1 MNLCRG
7 IPGLL
12 ALLCSIIVLA
22 GCHSRP
28 RADLIICNGA
38 EPQSL
43 DPAII
48 SGQLEGRLTTA
59 LLEGLVRRD
68 ARARPVPGCAEKW
81 TVSPDGRTY
90 TFTLRPNLRWSNGD
104 PLTAEDYRY
113 SWLRA
118 LDPATG
124 SPYSEI
130 LYFIRG
136 AEDYHSG
143 KLTAPSVGIQA
154 VDARTLRVELIHPTP
169 FFPALTSF
177 TTYLPVHRPTVEK
190 YGDRWTRPENWVGN
204 GPYRLLDW
212 KINDRVSLEK
222 NPLYH
227 TPDRVALNR
236 IDALAVN
243 RASTAFNL
251 YSGGQ
256 ADVLLD
262 KGLIPS
268 LILPELRGRPD
279 FHPGPLLAT
288 YFYRFQVTRP
298 PFNDARIR
306 RAFAIA
312 LDKEAITDKITRG
325 NEPVATALCPRGM
338 ADYQPPEGLSSDPDT
353 ARGLLAQAGF
363 PNGKDF
369 PRVSLLYNKSEL
381 NEQLAIEIQ
390 AQWKRELGVTVE
402 LRNQEWATYLRSL
415 DELDFDI
422 ARSSWVGD
430 YDDPNTFL
438 DCFVTGRG
446 NNRTGWSDP
455 TYDSLLAS
463 ALAEPNPARRLH
475 LMQQAETILV
485 TQALPIIPI
494 YHFIGCLMFDPTKW
508 AGLYPNLLDDHP
520 FSEIKRSLDPK
531 SIEFKNNR

>member
-1 MNLCRG
+1 MTLCRG

-12 ALLCSIIVLA
+12 ALLFPLLLLT

-130 LYFIRG
+130 LYFIVG

-143 KLTAPSVGIQA
+143 KVPASSVGIQV
-154 VDARTLRVELIHPTP
+154 VDDRTLCVTLLNPTP

-190 YGDRWTRPENWVGN
+190 YGDRWTRPEKWVGN

-227 TPDRVALNR
+227 TP
-236 IDALAVN
+236 
-243 RASTAFNL
+243 
-251 YSGGQ
+251 
-256 ADVLLD
+256 
-262 KGLIPS
+262 
-268 LILPELRGRPD
+268 
-279 FHPGPLLAT
+279 
-288 YFYRFQVTRP
+288 
-298 PFNDARIR
+298 
-306 RAFAIA
+306 IA
-312 LDKEAITDKITRG
+312 L
-325 NEPVATALCPRGM
+325 P
-338 ADYQPPEGLSSDPDT
+338 
-353 ARGLLAQAGF
+353 
-363 PNGKDF
+363 
-369 PRVSLLYNKSEL
+369 
-381 NEQLAIEIQ
+381 
-390 AQWKRELGVTVE
+390 
-402 LRNQEWATYLRSL
+402 
-415 DELDFDI
+415 
-422 ARSSWVGD
+422 
-430 YDDPNTFL
+430 
-438 DCFVTGRG
+438 
-446 NNRTGWSDP
+446 
-455 TYDSLLAS
+455 
-463 ALAEPNPARRLH
+463 
-475 LMQQAETILV
+475 
-485 TQALPIIPI
+485 
-494 YHFIGCLMFDPTKW
+494 
-508 AGLYPNLLDDHP
+508 
-520 FSEIKRSLDPK
+520 
-531 SIEFKNNR
+531 